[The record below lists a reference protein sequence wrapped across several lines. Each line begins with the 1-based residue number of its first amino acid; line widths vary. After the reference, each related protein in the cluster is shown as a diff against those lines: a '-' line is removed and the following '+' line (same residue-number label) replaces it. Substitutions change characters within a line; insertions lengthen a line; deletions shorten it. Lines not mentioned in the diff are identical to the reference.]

1 MMAVFKKLFHCLQ
14 RFAAK
19 IWRAFFPNLIV
30 IGITGSYGKTSTVRA
45 IKFALGKKFSPLA
58 TDINLDT
65 VFNLPLTLLK
75 IRPQNKALILEYGVD
90 RRGEMETHLRL
101 IRPQIG
107 VLTGISP
114 VHAEKE
120 LLGSL
125 SGIIEEKGKLLEA
138 LPKTGWAVLNFADP
152 YVCQMA
158 KKTEAKIVSYG
169 PKSADFWLKDAKVE
183 LRGTSFLIGLR
194 QGEKEVRVKTKLIG
208 RHFSE
213 EVMAA
218 LAVAKILGIKE
229 EKAARNLEKLTPL
242 PGRMSLEKGPKDTLL
257 LNDSL
262 RANPASTI
270 AGLKTLAEIP
280 YRGRKIAV
288 LGEMGELGQYQEKE
302 HRLIGQKL
310 ANLDINFFIGIG
322 GLTRLVW
329 GEAIKNGFPQKK
341 AFWTKDVIE
350 AAQILEKLL
359 KKGDL
364 WYLKGSR
371 LRHLERILLLLN
383 HETVDC
389 RLISCHNYDYCQQC
403 PALKNSKNYRT

>member
-1 MMAVFKKLFHCLQ
+1 
-14 RFAAK
+14 
-19 IWRAFFPNLIV
+19 
-30 IGITGSYGKTSTVRA
+30 
-45 IKFALGKKFSPLA
+45 
-58 TDINLDT
+58 
-65 VFNLPLTLLK
+65 
-75 IRPQNKALILEYGVD
+75 
-90 RRGEMETHLRL
+90 METHLRL

-138 LPKTGWAVLNFADP
+138 LPKTGWAVLNFANP
-152 YVCQMA
+152 HVRQMA
-158 KKTEAKIVSYG
+158 KKTGAKIVSYG
-169 PKSADFWLKDAKVE
+169 QKGADFWLKDAKVK
-183 LRGTSFLIGLR
+183 LGGTSFLVGLR
-194 QGEKEVRVKTKLIG
+194 QGGKKKEVRVKTKLIG

-213 EVMAA
+213 EIMAA

-242 PGRMSLEKGPKDTLL
+242 PGRMSLEKGPKNTLL

-262 RANPASTI
+262 RANPASTL

-310 ANLDINFFIGIG
+310 ANLNIDFFVGIG

-329 GEAIKNGFPQKK
+329 GEAIKNGFPQKR
-341 AFWTKDVIE
+341 AFWAKDVVE

-383 HETVDC
+383 HERVDC
-389 RLISCHNYDYCQQC
+389 RLISCHNYNTCQRC
-403 PALKNSKNYRT
+403 PKIRKQY

>member
-1 MMAVFKKLFHCLQ
+1 MIGVFKKLFHCLQ
-14 RFAAK
+14 RFVAK
-19 IWRAFFPNLIV
+19 IWRAFFPSLIV
-30 IGITGSYGKTSTVRA
+30 IGVTGSYGKTNTVRA
-45 IKFALGKKFSPLA
+45 IKFALGKKFTPLT

-90 RRGEMETHLRL
+90 HRGEMEAHLRL

-125 SGIIEEKGKLLEA
+125 SGIIEEKGELLEA
-138 LPKTGWAVLNFADP
+138 LPKTGWAVLNFANP
-152 YVCQMA
+152 HVRQMA

-169 PKSADFWLKDAKVE
+169 QKDADFWLKDTNVE
-183 LRGTSFLIGLR
+183 LGGTSFLVGLR
-194 QGEKEVRVKTKLIG
+194 QGGKEKEVRVKTKLIG
-208 RHFSE
+208 RHFGE
-213 EVMAA
+213 EIMAA

-229 EKAARNLEKLTPL
+229 KEAAQNLEKLTPL

-262 RANPASTI
+262 RANPASTS

-310 ANLDINFFIGIG
+310 TSLDIDFFVGIG
-322 GLTRLVW
+322 NLTHLIW
-329 GEAIKNGFPQKK
+329 EEAINNGFAKK
-341 AFWTKDVIE
+341 RAFWAKDVVE

-403 PALKNSKNYRT
+403 PALKKQ

>member
-1 MMAVFKKLFHCLQ
+1 MIGVFKKLFHCLQ
-14 RFAAK
+14 RFVAK
-19 IWRAFFPNLIV
+19 IWRAFFPSLIV
-30 IGITGSYGKTSTVRA
+30 IGVTGSYGKTNTVRA
-45 IKFALGKKFSPLA
+45 IKFALGKKFTPLT

-75 IRPQNKALILEYGVD
+75 IRPKNKALILEYGVD
-90 RRGEMETHLRL
+90 HRGEMEAHLRL

-125 SGIIEEKGKLLEA
+125 SGIIEEKGKLLET
-138 LPKTGWAVLNFADP
+138 LPKTGWAILNFANP
-152 YVCQMA
+152 HVRQMA

-169 PKSADFWLKDAKVE
+169 QKDANFWLKDAKVE
-183 LRGTSFLIGLR
+183 LGGTSFLVTIR
-194 QGEKEVRVKTKLIG
+194 QGGKEKEVRVKTKLIG
-208 RHFSE
+208 RHFGE
-213 EVMAA
+213 EIMAA

-229 EKAARNLEKLTPL
+229 EKAAQNLEKLTPL

-262 RANPASTI
+262 RANPASTS

-310 ANLDINFFIGIG
+310 ANLDIDFVI
-322 GLTRLVW
+322 
-329 GEAIKNGFPQKK
+329 IKSIFP
-341 AFWTKDVIE
+341 A
-350 AAQILEKLL
+350 
-359 KKGDL
+359 
-364 WYLKGSR
+364 
-371 LRHLERILLLLN
+371 RHS
-383 HETVDC
+383 V
-389 RLISCHNYDYCQQC
+389 
-403 PALKNSKNYRT
+403 SKR